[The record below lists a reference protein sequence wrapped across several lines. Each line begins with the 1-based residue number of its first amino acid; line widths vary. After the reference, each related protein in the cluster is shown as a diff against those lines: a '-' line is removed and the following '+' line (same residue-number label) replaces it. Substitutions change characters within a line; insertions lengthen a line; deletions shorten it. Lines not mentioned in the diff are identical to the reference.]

1 MINLKAVAMYDNV
14 KFWVSREHFKEFNNI
29 HKHIYNTEQIA
40 DIETGE
46 VTYKGG
52 LRNLKVSIKSA
63 GLYIVGSWSKYLYGS
78 NEYTLTRDKTQEF
91 IEILSDTLHT
101 DISKGRVF
109 SLEFGANY
117 ELQHPFKTYT
127 AYLGQLS
134 RYKRT
139 QTEQTIYYKT
149 NTKNPRK
156 ELIFYD
162 KGDELRTQGLNP
174 VNEDCNLLRYEMR
187 FRHSLETQLNK
198 EVVRVA
204 DLADIDTYRLL
215 QDLYLDNFL
224 QIEKIGIMDD
234 LDITTIT
241 TAKGAREY
249 LLNCLLSFEGAE
261 ERILTEIDRMKAIG
275 VFQDPKY
282 YTRLRKAFK
291 PSSRIGQRENP
302 YIDELENA
310 IKTQLEWN

>member
-52 LRNLKVSIKSA
+52 LRNLKVSVKSA

-78 NEYTLTRDKTQEF
+78 NEYTLTREKTREF
-91 IEILSDTLHT
+91 IETLSDTLQT
-101 DISKGRVF
+101 DISNGRVF

-134 RYKRT
+134 RHKRT

-156 ELIFYD
+156 ELIFYN

-174 VNEDCNLLRYEMR
+174 VDEDCNLLRYEMR
-187 FRHSLETQLNK
+187 LRHSLETQLNK

-204 DLADIDTYRLL
+204 DLADFDTYRRL
-215 QDLYLDNFL
+215 QEIYLDNFL

-241 TAKGAREY
+241 TAKGASDY
-249 LLNCLLSFEGAE
+249 LFNCLLSVEGVQ
-261 ERILTEIDRMKAIG
+261 ERLLAEIDRMKANR
-275 VFQDPKY
+275 VFKDPKY
-282 YTRLRKAFK
+282 YSRLKRKYIRHKNA
-291 PSSRIGQRENP
+291 GQRENP

>member
-52 LRNLKVSIKSA
+52 LRNLKVSVKSA

-78 NEYTLTRDKTQEF
+78 NEYTLTRAKTREF
-91 IEILSDTLHT
+91 IDTLSDTLHT
-101 DISKGRVF
+101 DISNGRVF

-187 FRHSLETQLNK
+187 FRHSIETQLNK

-204 DLADIDTYRLL
+204 DLADFDTYRRL
-215 QDLYLDNFL
+215 QEIYLDNFL

-241 TAKGAREY
+241 TAKGASDY
-249 LLNCLLSFEGAE
+249 LFNCLLSVEGVQ
-261 ERILTEIDRMKAIG
+261 ERLLAEIDRMKANR
-275 VFQDPKY
+275 VFKDPKY
-282 YTRLRKAFK
+282 YSRLKRKYIRHKNA
-291 PSSRIGQRENP
+291 GQRENP